1 MNQFLRSS
9 VLALALTL
17 SVVSTA
23 SAQSLGLSLPPSGDN
38 QKARVSQWIG
48 PVEVTVDYNSP
59 DVHSPTGE
67 DRTGKIWGALVPWGM
82 ADLGFGNCG
91 DQCPWRGGANENTT
105 VKISHEVQVQGK
117 TLAAG
122 TYGLHFLPGQDEWT
136 VIFSQD
142 STSWGSYFY
151 DVREDAL
158 RVTAKP
164 AKGEYRE
171 WLTYDF
177 TDRDAD
183 HATLELQWEN
193 LRLPLTIQVPNIDQL
208 YLAAIRRDL
217 RTTPGFEWKN
227 WEAAAAFCLERNVN
241 LDEALVW
248 AKTAAE
254 NPNVGQENFT
264 TLVTLARVQAAL
276 GKAEEAKKTY
286 DRAFEHRTAAPVDLH
301 QLGRRLLAEKKPAE
315 AMRVFEANAQR
326 FPKVWPTEVGLARGH
341 AALGNK
347 AEALRHAKIALTQ
360 APDEA
365 AKKNLETLIGQIEKG
380 VAVD

>member
-1 MNQFLRSS
+1 MTRMLRSALLLFA
-9 VLALALTL
+9 LALAPLL
-17 SVVSTA
+17 SA
-23 SAQSLGLSLPPSGDN
+23 SAQLPLPPSGDN

-48 PVEVTVDYNSP
+48 PVEITVDYNSP

-67 DRTGKIWGALVPWGM
+67 DRTGKIWGQLVPWGM
-82 ADLGFGNCG
+82 SNLGFGTCG

-105 VKISHEVQVQGK
+105 IKVSHDVTVQGK
-117 TLAAG
+117 TLGAG
-122 TYGLHFLPGQDEWT
+122 TYGLHFLPGADEWT
-136 VIFSQD
+136 VIFSKN

-151 DVREDAL
+151 DVKEDAL

-164 AKGEYRE
+164 AKGEFRE

-193 LRLPLTIQVPNIDQL
+193 LRLPIEIGVSNIDQL

-217 RTTPGFEWKN
+217 RTAPGFDWKN
-227 WEAAAAFCLERNVN
+227 WQAAAAFCLQKNIN

-248 AKTAAE
+248 AKTGAL

-264 TLVTLARVQAAL
+264 TLVTLARVEAAL
-276 GKAEEAKKTY
+276 GKAEDAKKTY
-286 DRAFEHRTAAPVDLH
+286 DRAFEHPTAAPVDLH
-301 QLGRRLLAEKKPAE
+301 QLGRQLLAEKKPAE
-315 AMRVFEANAQR
+315 AMRVFEANARR
-326 FPKVWPTEVGLARGH
+326 FPNVWPTEIGLLRGH

-365 AKKNLETLIGQIEKG
+365 AKKNVETLIGQIEKG
-380 VAVD
+380 VAID